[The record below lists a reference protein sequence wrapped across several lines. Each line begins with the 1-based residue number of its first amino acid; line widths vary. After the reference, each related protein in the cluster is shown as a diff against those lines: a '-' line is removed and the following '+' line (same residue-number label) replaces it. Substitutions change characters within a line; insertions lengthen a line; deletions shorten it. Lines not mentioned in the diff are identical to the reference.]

1 MALFTRGGVPR
12 EFNFAGLDLD
22 PAEGENVNYKLSG
35 RSGPVHKAGN
45 GKNYRES
52 NPALGGVNQTVS
64 VSDDEM
70 AALVAAQESGV
81 AQNGYFTTAAGL
93 TFNILNAGITNDG
106 PLELDNGTVA
116 LEIGGDVEEQ

>member
-1 MALFTRGGVPR
+1 MSLFTRGGVPR

-22 PAEGENVNYKLSG
+22 PAEGENVTYKLSG
-35 RSGPVHKAGN
+35 RGGMVHKAGN

-52 NPALGGVNQTVS
+52 NPLLGGVNQTVS
-64 VSDDEM
+64 VSDDDFL
-70 AALVAAQESGV
+70 ALIEAQSSGEPL
-81 AQNGYFTTAAGL
+81 NGYFTTAAGM
-93 TFNILNAGITNDG
+93 TYNILNAGITNDG